1 MAETTALNL
10 YRSCR
15 VEQFPDGV
23 MIDDEPAP
31 GVLHPDFYDRP
42 LPNGDVREADIQ
54 VYLVKDV
61 EWVGTG
67 QGTSL
72 FDRAGVFT
80 RPGWLSFPIPEGT
93 PIPDSLIV
101 ANTGYNKRLKAT
113 HYQIEARAPMRKDAM
128 EGALENFAR
137 SAVAR
142 SVELSRRGVKA

>member
-15 VEQFPDGV
+15 IEQFPDSV

-42 LPNGDVREADIQ
+42 LPNGDVREVDIQ
-54 VYLVKDV
+54 VYLVKGV

-67 QGTSL
+67 QACRYSIDLGYSPGQGGYL
-72 FDRAGVFT
+72 F
-80 RPGWLSFPIPEGT
+80 PEGT